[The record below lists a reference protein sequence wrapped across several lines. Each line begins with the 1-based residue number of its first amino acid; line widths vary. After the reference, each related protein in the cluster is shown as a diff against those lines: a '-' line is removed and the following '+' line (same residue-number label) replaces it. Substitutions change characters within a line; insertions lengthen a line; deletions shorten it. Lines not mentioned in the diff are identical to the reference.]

1 MKVVINKR
9 YGGFSISEK
18 ALYRIAELKGVA
30 LYPETGSFGFTT
42 YWTCA
47 EKPDGI
53 LSDVEFHKASFE
65 DRVKSNDLY
74 TKNTMDLRPDDRQ
87 DHDLIKAI
95 EELGEEANG
104 THAKLVIVEI
114 PDGVDH
120 TIEEYDGLEHI
131 AEKHRTWG

>member
-1 MKVVINKR
+1 MKIVINKC

-18 ALYRIAELKGVA
+18 ALYQVAELKGVT

-47 EKPDGI
+47 EKPEGI
-53 LSDVEFHKASFE
+53 LSEDEWHKASFE
-65 DRVKSNDLY
+65 DRGKSNDLY
-74 TKNTMDLRPDDRQ
+74 TKHTFDLRPDDRT
-87 DHDLIKAI
+87 DPDLIKAI

-104 THAKLVIVEI
+104 KHAELKIVEI
-114 PDGVDH
+114 PDGVEY
-120 TIEEYDGLEHI
+120 TIEEYDGLEHV